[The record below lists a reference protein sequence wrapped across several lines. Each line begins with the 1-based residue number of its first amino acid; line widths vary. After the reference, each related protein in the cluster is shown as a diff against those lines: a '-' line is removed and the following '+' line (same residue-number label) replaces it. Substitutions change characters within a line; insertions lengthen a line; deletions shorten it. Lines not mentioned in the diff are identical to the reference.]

1 MKVKELK
8 DWINSLPDS
17 FMEQDIV
24 FSAFI
29 EREEGDIFSIG
40 REDIPINAT
49 YTDNENKV
57 VCLFEEPSLE
67 KSLELIGYTDEQ
79 IEFFKEMLGKTSN
92 EE

>member
-29 EREEGDIFSIG
+29 EREEDDIFSIG